1 MAVEVNFQ
9 DNSTRVIEELEHRVP
24 KGLEAVGL
32 EAVGDVQE
40 RTPTGTPESTQIT
53 GYSTK
58 GLKQSIT
65 HKVVGNTVYIGT
77 NKTTKNANGEEVP
90 YPIYVELGTGIYATD
105 GTGRKSPW
113 MWIDEN
119 GDAHWTEGMEPRH
132 MFKNGIS
139 QNLSKYERIM
149 KEELENG

>member
-1 MAVEVNFQ
+1 MANDVIFQ
-9 DNSTRVIEELEHRVP
+9 DNSALVIRELERCVQ

-32 EAVGDVQE
+32 EGVGDVQE

-53 GYSTK
+53 GYSTN

-65 HKVVGNTVYIGT
+65 YKVVGNTVYIGT

-90 YPIYVELGTGIYATD
+90 YPIYVELGTGKYATD

-113 MWIDEN
+113 MWIDKN
-119 GDAHWTEGMEPRH
+119 GDAHWTVGMQPRH
-132 MFKNGIS
+132 MFKDGVS

-149 KEELENG
+149 KEEMKSG